1 MPARASGR
9 RRDPPSTRP
18 PDRRLRRGLE
28 RRQGVDEDGEVDR
41 IDSIGVTTSDLQVM
55 LEATKHLPKEQY
67 ERLQRELAALGRKR
81 RGP

>member
-1 MPARASGR
+1 VQILR
-9 RRDPPSTRP
+9 RNVGSDLY
-18 PDRRLRRGLE
+18 RRLQRGLKLPA
-28 RRQGVDEDGEVDR
+28 GVNQVNWVNSFVDR